1 MASSPKASTS
11 GRTGQRASAG
21 RAPVTRQ
28 YLRSEDRR
36 RQLLEVATTIAGKEG
51 VERLTIV
58 GLAKEA
64 GVSRQLVYDHFSDL
78 SGLVW
83 AVLLDRFTAIDQ
95 AIHEAIHR
103 PRAEQDPAAPAIE
116 AARRFLELSR
126 EDRHILRSVLT
137 ITDAP
142 NHELNALALQLRE
155 RSIGR
160 WNSVLGDGDQV
171 RSRARTWALVNTV
184 NGLGDMIST
193 GELTVDQALEEFEYL
208 LRTAFSVPAG
218 KKPAG
223 KKPAVK
229 KPAAE
234 KPAARRRKPVS
245 SPS

>member
-1 MASSPKASTS
+1 MGSSPKASTT
-11 GRTGQRASAG
+11 GGAAKRTGAT
-21 RAPVTRQ
+21 PPTVTRQ

-78 SGLVW
+78 AGLVW

-103 PRAEQDPAAPAIE
+103 PREQDDPAAPAIE

-142 NHELNALALQLRE
+142 QHELNALALQLRE
-155 RSIGR
+155 RSIAR
-160 WNSVLGDGDQV
+160 WNNVLGDGDQA
-171 RSRARTWALVNTV
+171 RSRARTWALVNAV

-193 GELTVDQALEEFEYL
+193 GELTVEQALVEFEYL
-208 LRTAFSVPAG
+208 LRNAFAIPL
-218 KKPAG
+218 
-223 KKPAVK
+223 
-229 KPAAE
+229 AE
-234 KPAARRRKPVS
+234 KPARRRRKPAPAS
-245 SPS
+245 S